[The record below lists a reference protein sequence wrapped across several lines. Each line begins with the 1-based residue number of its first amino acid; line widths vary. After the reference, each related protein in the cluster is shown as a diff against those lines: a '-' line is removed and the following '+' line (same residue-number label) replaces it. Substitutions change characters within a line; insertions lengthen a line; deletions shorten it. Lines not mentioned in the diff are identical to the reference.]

1 MNTKKI
7 LAVLL
12 ALVMVLALFAG
23 CGKTETPD
31 PTKNPEQTTT
41 PDTPPEE
48 TKTPDEQP
56 TDTPKETKKI
66 KVGHLIDLT
75 GVESSVGLQSQ
86 KAFNF
91 ALSQLTFDGFEIE
104 VIDGDCQSSA
114 ATAAEVAQK
123 MVEQDGVVAIFGPT
137 QIGHKSSV
145 GAYLAGADTAVPLI
159 VYNGTPVGI
168 MKKSQWIVGEGGG
181 TAQLPTVMADYVW
194 NTLKYTK
201 VYTIRQDTTGGD
213 NYVGAFEDNFKA
225 LGGEIVDSYRLTVDG
240 SDYAAQ
246 LATMDPEKADAICGW
261 TSSSDAINFW
271 KAWYELGFAGK
282 LPVCATMHG
291 GFTDFFV
298 MKALNAAN
306 PDIVKAIIEQPTYS
320 VISYCMEVEN
330 EANEALVEAW
340 KTEFNEVPPGNNLA
354 GACYQALMVL
364 QQALEI
370 SGGETEPE
378 ALLEAIWKVDFSGP
392 EGHVKFENGSQ
403 AATKDV
409 NVVKV
414 NQLEDGSFNYSIIDI
429 YEDVPGGGLT
439 VG

>member
-1 MNTKKI
+1 MNTKKF

-23 CGKTETPD
+23 CGETETPD
-31 PTKNPEQTTT
+31 PTKAPEQTQT
-41 PDTPPEE
+41 PSGEPEE
-48 TKTPDEQP
+48 TKTPEGQSEA
-56 TDTPKETKKI
+56 TKETKKI
-66 KVGHLIDLT
+66 KVGHLVDLT

-91 ALSQLTFDGFEIE
+91 ALSQLEFDGFEIE
-104 VIDGDCQSSA
+104 VVDGDCQSSA
-114 ATAAEVAQK
+114 AMAAEVAQQ
-123 MVEQDGVVAIFGPT
+123 MIEQNGVVAIFGPT

-145 GAYLAGADTAVPLI
+145 GAYLESADVAVPLI
-159 VYNGTPVGI
+159 VYNGTPIGI
-168 MKKSQWIVGEGGG
+168 MKKSSWIVGEGGG
-181 TAQLPTVMADYVW
+181 TAQLPTVMADYAKNV
-194 NTLKYTK
+194 LGYEK

-306 PDIVKAIIEQPTYS
+306 PDIVKAIIDQPTYS

-330 EANEALVEAW
+330 EANDELVEAW
-340 KTEFNEVPPGNNLA
+340 KAEFNEVPPGNNLA

-370 SGGETEPE
+370 NGGDTDPE
-378 ALLEAIWKVDFSGP
+378 ALLEAIWTVDFSGP

-414 NQLEDGSFNYSIIDI
+414 NQLEDGSFNYSIVDI
-429 YEDVPGGGLT
+429 YEDVPGVGLT

>member
-1 MNTKKI
+1 MNTKKF

-12 ALVMVLALFAG
+12 ALVMVVALFAG
-23 CGKTETPD
+23 CGGTKTPD
-31 PTKNPEQTTT
+31 PTEAPQTQAPEENPGNETGN
-41 PDTPPEE
+41 DTPATEA
-48 TKTPDEQP
+48 
-56 TDTPKETKKI
+56 PKETKKI

-91 ALSQLTFDGFEIE
+91 ALSQLNFEGFEIE
-104 VIDGDCQSSA
+104 VVEGDCQSNA

-145 GAYLAGADTAVPLI
+145 GAYLAAADEAVPLI

-181 TAQLPTVMADYVW
+181 TAQLPTVMADYAKNV
-194 NTLKYTK
+194 LGYEK

-225 LGGEIVDSYRLTVDG
+225 LGGEIVESYRLAVDG

-271 KAWYELGFAGK
+271 KAWYELGFADK

-298 MKALNAAN
+298 MKALSAAN
-306 PDIVKAIIEQPTYS
+306 PDIVKAIIDQPTYS

-330 EANEALVEAW
+330 EANEQLVAAW
-340 KTEFNEVPPGNNLA
+340 TSEFGEVPPGNNLA

-378 ALLEAIWKVDFSGP
+378 ALLEAIWQVDFSGP

-414 NQLEDGSFNYSIIDI
+414 NQLEDGSFNYSIVQIF
-429 YEDVPGGGLT
+429 EDVPGGGLT

>member
-31 PTKNPEQTTT
+31 PTKTPEQTTT
-41 PDTPPEE
+41 PATQTDE

-114 ATAAEVAQK
+114 ATAAEVAQQ
-123 MVEQDGVVAIFGPT
+123 MIEQNGVVALFGPT

-145 GAYLAGADTAVPLI
+145 GAYLESADTAVPLI
-159 VYNGTPVGI
+159 VYNGTPIGI
-168 MKKSQWIVGEGGG
+168 MKKSSWIVGEGGG

-194 NTLKYTK
+194 NKLGYTK
-201 VYTIRQDTTGGD
+201 VYTVRQDTTGGD

-330 EANEALVEAW
+330 EANESLVEAW
-340 KTEFNEVPPGNNLA
+340 KAEFNEVPPGNNLA

-370 SGGETEPE
+370 SGGDTEPE

-392 EGHVKFENGSQ
+392 EGHVKFEEGSQ

-414 NQLEDGSFNYSIIDI
+414 NQLEDGSFNYSIVEI
-429 YEDVPGGGLT
+429 YPDVAGSGLT